1 MRHRNTHLLAAV
13 ILTIHCLTAP
23 AEAQNTNEALPH
35 QHLGV
40 TTADLIERLQ
50 GGGHVLVIRHER
62 TDAFRPDSPELDV
75 ENCATQRNL
84 SVAGHANAIENG
96 RVIHHMKIPVE
107 RVLAS
112 PVCRTLET
120 GRLMFGDVE
129 AETAL
134 WGYGQDHDEVR
145 AAFTQLAL
153 EGAGQ
158 TGNTALVTHLGTYS
172 ATFGGH
178 IAEGDAAVFTVVNN
192 EPELLGVIAA
202 NAWNDAII
210 DATLTPHHGEEHSH
224 EHH

>member
-1 MRHRNTHLLAAV
+1 MHLLNTKLLPAV
-13 ILTIHCLTAP
+13 MLALHYFAVP
-23 AEAQNTNEALPH
+23 AVAQNTSEALPH
-35 QHLGV
+35 HHLTG

-84 SVAGHANAIENG
+84 SVAGHANALENG
-96 RVIHHMKIPVE
+96 RVIKHMHIPVE
-107 RVLAS
+107 HVLAS
-112 PVCRTLET
+112 PMCRTLET

-129 AETAL
+129 TETAL
-134 WGYGQDHDEVR
+134 WGYGHDHDEVR
-145 AAFTQLAL
+145 ATFTQLVL
-153 EGAGQ
+153 DGAGQ
-158 TGNTALVTHLGTYS
+158 PGNTALVTHLGTYS

-210 DATLTPHHGEEHSH
+210 NAKVSAHHGEEHH
-224 EHH
+224 PKHH